1 MKLMGFMVVVKVVVM
16 TGFVVVLYFVKMT
29 DLKIVIRGE
38 NDGFYGSCQ

>member
-1 MKLMGFMVVVKVVVM
+1 MKMMGFKAVVNVVAM
-16 TGFVVVLYFVKMT
+16 TGFVLVLYFVKMT